1 MTGDRIASFVSA
13 VNGHLN
19 NAKWMLQDA
28 AMRTMVSS
36 QSNQSTA
43 IDAALENIERSQR
56 GLMRWLQYIGR
67 VHLID
72 DFDRITANHLEMY
85 NTVKQTLARAHAE
98 IEQAIATGDAFLDD
112 PRTSDREAK
121 GLDQII
127 DAMEDAAAPL
137 EAFL

>member
-1 MTGDRIASFVSA
+1 MTGDRVASFVGV

-19 NAKWMLQDA
+19 NAKWLLQDA
-28 AMRTMVSS
+28 AVRTMVS

-56 GLMRWLQYIGR
+56 GLLRWLQYIGQL
-67 VHLID
+67 HLTE
-72 DFDRITANHLEMY
+72 DFDRITPDHLEMY
-85 NTVKQTLARAHAE
+85 NTVKQTLAHAHAE
-98 IEQAIATGDAFLDD
+98 LEQAIAVGDAFLDD
-112 PRTSDREAK
+112 RSTSDREAK